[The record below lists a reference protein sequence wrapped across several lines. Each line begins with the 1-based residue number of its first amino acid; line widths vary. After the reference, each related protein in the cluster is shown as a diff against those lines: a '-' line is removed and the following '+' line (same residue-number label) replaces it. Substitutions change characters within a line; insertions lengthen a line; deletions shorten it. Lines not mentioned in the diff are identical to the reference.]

1 VQFCSRAEFRKAEQS
16 GSAFQRKKA
25 DNHPTAHGISRQRQ
39 AWLYLRYVYMENQNP
54 PAQSGD
60 EKKPLI
66 SRVALVVC
74 SILSVLV
81 ATNNAASSGTPGQRE
96 SITYAFGEFFG
107 AFLASFIL
115 FAGGWSIVVLV
126 FR

>member
-1 VQFCSRAEFRKAEQS
+1 
-16 GSAFQRKKA
+16 
-25 DNHPTAHGISRQRQ
+25 
-39 AWLYLRYVYMENQNP
+39 MENQNT